1 MSATPAES
9 ERPEFGA
16 GELLRW
22 QEAGAKLGSS
32 PSPFYAAL
40 FGRFAADCE
49 RGACAVAD
57 LLARAPMT
65 INAASPLRLMGGVH
79 RGVRAGAFPA
89 LAEAWPTEANPTG
102 NVDDAYVL
110 LQAMFEDPP
119 AVVLEAL
126 TRDPQTNEVGRSA
139 ALALGLAA
147 IGRRTGLPLRLF
159 EIGSSA
165 GLNLRVD
172 SYFCDGGASTWG
184 PASSALRFGADSY
197 TAEADFSGATPIVE
211 RRGCDIHPIDA
222 TNAEGAATLMSYV
235 WPDQLARLDR
245 LERALKIARDTPV
258 TIDTESADV
267 WVDRHVATAPATATV
282 LMHSVMWQYMP
293 DAVQHRI
300 TATMQIRGARATVDA
315 PLALL
320 AMEPGP
326 AAVTMDLSLTLWPD
340 GERRVL
346 AHCGGHG
353 PPIDPLEESW
363 TRSTRSGAE
372 QAQPVDPR
380 P

>member
-16 GELLRW
+16 AELLRW

-32 PSPFYAAL
+32 PSPFYAAV

-49 RGACAVAD
+49 RGACAVAG

-79 RGVRAGAFPA
+79 RGVRAGEFPA
-89 LAEAWPTEANPTG
+89 LAEAWPTQANPVG
-102 NVDDAYVL
+102 NVDEAYVL

-147 IGRRTGLPLRLF
+147 VGRMTGRPIRLF

-184 PASSALRFGADSY
+184 PASSALQFGADAY
-197 TAEADFSGATPIVE
+197 TAEADFRGATPIVE

-222 TNAEGAATLMSYV
+222 TRADGAATLMSYV
-235 WPDQLARLDR
+235 WPDQFARLDR
-245 LERALKIARDTPV
+245 LERALEIARDTPV

-267 WVDRHVATAPATATV
+267 WVDRHVVTEPGTATV

-293 DAVQHRI
+293 NAVQRRL
-300 TATMQIRGARATVDA
+300 TATFEACGVRATDDA
-315 PLALL
+315 PLALV

-353 PPIDPLEESW
+353 PPIDPL
-363 TRSTRSGAE
+363 
-372 QAQPVDPR
+372 
-380 P
+380 

>member
-1 MSATPAES
+1 MSARSAAS
-9 ERPEFGA
+9 ERPEFDPA
-16 GELLRW
+16 ELLRW

-40 FGRFAADCE
+40 FGRFADDCE
-49 RGACAVAD
+49 RGDAPVAA

-79 RGVRAGAFPA
+79 RGVRAGEFPA
-89 LAEAWPTEANPTG
+89 LAAAWPTPDRPLGDLDE
-102 NVDDAYVL
+102 AYVRLRELFAAPPEVL
-110 LQAMFEDPP
+110 LDS
-119 AVVLEAL
+119 L

-147 IGRRTGLPLRLF
+147 VGRATGRPIRLF

-184 PASSALRFGADSY
+184 PASSALQFGANSY
-197 TAEADFSGATPIVE
+197 TAEADFRGATPIVE

-222 TNAEGAATLMSYV
+222 THADGAETLMSYV
-235 WPDQLARLDR
+235 WPDQFARLDR
-245 LERALKIARDTPV
+245 LSRALEIARHTPA
-258 TIDTESADV
+258 TIDAESADV
-267 WVDRHVATAPATATV
+267 WVDRHVVTEPGTATV

-293 DAVQHRI
+293 DDVQRRI
-300 TATMQIRGARATVDA
+300 TATLAARGARAAADA

-326 AAVTMDLSLTLWPD
+326 AAVTMDLSLTLWPG
-340 GERRVL
+340 GERRLL

-353 PPIDPLEESW
+353 PPIEPLLARTS
-363 TRSTRSGAE
+363 
-372 QAQPVDPR
+372 
-380 P
+380 